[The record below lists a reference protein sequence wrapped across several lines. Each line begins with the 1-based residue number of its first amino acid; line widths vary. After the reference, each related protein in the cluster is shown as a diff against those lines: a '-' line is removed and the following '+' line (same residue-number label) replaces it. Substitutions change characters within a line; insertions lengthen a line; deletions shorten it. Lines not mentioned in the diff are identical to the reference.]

1 MLKSLGVTKG
11 EKSTA
16 RSHIVVGKGGAIE
29 DLQIGISPGQH
40 SLTQPVVNIAAHPT
54 CVCRLGR
61 GTWQFGQPSNA
72 SWRQYECNTL
82 RTVSMGTGDSFAK
95 AVATI
100 LKSSGKSE
108 PEADKEA
115 EEIAENAPGDD
126 EEKPEEDEEKPK
138 KKAKSAKGG
147 KKK

>member
-1 MLKSLGVTKG
+1 MVGQAMYSGVRT
-11 EKSTA
+11 
-16 RSHIVVGKGGAIE
+16 
-29 DLQIGISPGQH
+29 
-40 SLTQPVVNIAAHPT
+40 
-54 CVCRLGR
+54 
-61 GTWQFGQPSNA
+61 NA
-72 SWRQYECNTL
+72 TRCALCQW
-82 RTVSMGTGDSFAK
+82 VTGDSFAK
-95 AVATI
+95 AVATV

-138 KKAKSAKGG
+138 KKAKSAKGA